1 LAIIAVAV
9 LLALGLAWDKL
20 YRRDQRRERY
30 VAKVVEPSPA
40 VVEPRLSRPT
50 EAELA
55 ELGRLRREML
65 HALALLPGTPFRRF
79 SSEQATQRFNH
90 FDSSLRAK
98 YGQDYRRGLEWH

>member
-1 LAIIAVAV
+1 MR
-9 LLALGLAWDKL
+9 KL
-20 YRRDQRRERY
+20 Y
-30 VAKVVEPSPA
+30 VAKPVEPAPA

-55 ELGRLRREML
+55 ELGRLRQEML
-65 HALALLPGTPFRRF
+65 RALAAWPGTPFRRF
-79 SSEQATQRFNH
+79 SSEQAWRRFDH